1 MTETVSDLAKGGV
14 VDLLA
19 REGHHFARLV
29 RYPETLALMI
39 IYLSDNKPDATL
51 SDAITMYHDWT
62 AETRRLMA
70 EVEP

>member
-1 MTETVSDLAKGGV
+1 MTETVSDL
-14 VDLLA
+14 
-19 REGHHFARLV
+19 REGWRSRLACAGRASFRAFS
-29 RYPETLALMI
+29 RYPEALALMI